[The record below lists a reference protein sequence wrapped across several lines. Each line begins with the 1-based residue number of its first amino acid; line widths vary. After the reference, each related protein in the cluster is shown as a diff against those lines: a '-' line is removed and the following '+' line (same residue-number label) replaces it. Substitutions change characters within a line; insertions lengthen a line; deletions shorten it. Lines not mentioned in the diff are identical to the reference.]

1 MGKFKIIIAISFLLV
16 LLGCKEGKKAPS
28 TQDTSSPS
36 ATISPTDNSN
46 SVTSPIN
53 PTTPPTTNSSSSQ
66 TPVTAIPNSTQ
77 TGKNQLISA
86 DSIGPAKVGMTMGQL
101 KQLMAGKAE
110 FQVQSPFI
118 VDFDAIAVTQGGKV
132 QFYILYP
139 AGSPLADSDII
150 EALIT
155 DNPNYRTA
163 EGIGPGTPIQKAKAV
178 YGDATLS
185 YSTFNESREYV
196 KFAKQPSK
204 SMSFRLGAANDGSL
218 AGVYPEL
225 KGESNETK
233 EFKKNASIRFVEVYC
248 GQNCPP
254 PSPF

>member
-1 MGKFKIIIAISFLLV
+1 
-16 LLGCKEGKKAPS
+16 
-28 TQDTSSPS
+28 
-36 ATISPTDNSN
+36 
-46 SVTSPIN
+46 
-53 PTTPPTTNSSSSQ
+53 
-66 TPVTAIPNSTQ
+66 
-77 TGKNQLISA
+77 
-86 DSIGPAKVGMTMGQL
+86 GQL
-101 KQLMAGKAE
+101 KQSMAGQAE
-110 FQVQSPFI
+110 FQVKSPFI
-118 VDFDAIAVTQGGKV
+118 VDFDAIAVTQGGTV

-163 EGIGPGTPIQKAKAV
+163 EGIGPGTPIQTAEAV

-185 YSTFNESREYV
+185 YNTFNESREYV

-204 SMSFRLGAANDGSL
+204 SMSFRLGAGNDGSL
-218 AGVYPEL
+218 AGVYPAA

-248 GQNCPP
+248 GRNCPP

>member
-1 MGKFKIIIAISFLLV
+1 MGKFRIIIAISFLLV

-28 TQDTSSPS
+28 TQETSSPS
-36 ATISPTDNSN
+36 ANTSPANHSSGATSTISPNTPPSETPTTAISN
-46 SVTSPIN
+46 SP
-53 PTTPPTTNSSSSQ
+53 
-66 TPVTAIPNSTQ
+66 Q
-77 TGKNQLISA
+77 TGKNPLISA
-86 DSIGPAKVGMTMGQL
+86 DSIGPARVGMTLEQL

-110 FQVQSPFI
+110 FQVKSPFI
-118 VDFDAIAVTQGGKV
+118 VDFDAIAVTEGGKA

-139 AGSPLADSDII
+139 AGAPLADSDII

-163 EGIGPGTPIQKAKAV
+163 EGIGPGTPIQKAEAV

-185 YSTFNESREYV
+185 YNTFNESREYV

-204 SMSFRLGAANDGSL
+204 SMSFRLGAANDDSL
-218 AGVYPEL
+218 AGVYPAS